1 MKNSNNN
8 KNRTPIEEYERRVRI
23 ERAKIAA
30 LCVTGLVLFCVLLA
44 LFASSMAE
52 GIRRNRPA
60 EPAEGIGR
68 ESAAEAQ
75 RYAAP
80 AEQAEEGTALR
91 VWCETDEDLP
101 EWWDPESAEIVWQE
115 PECEES
121 CYNAS
126 AETGKSTVGTTSD
139 NNTCTTHSDALD
151 YNINTT
157 LWGWDGHMMEVWEYD
172 LFVRIVYLE
181 FWGTSD
187 ECVEAGIDSI
197 LLLWDRGEYGRT
209 MGELLSAQYAP
220 GYYVYSPYAYVW
232 DWTYDAEGLADIRTM
247 CEERFAAGPTWCAP
261 YFRLWYYHEWA
272 APAYEID
279 GVYFSVP
286 RG

>member
-80 AEQAEEGTALR
+80 AEQAGEGTALR
-91 VWCETDEDLP
+91 VFCETDPDLP
-101 EWWDPESAEIVWQE
+101 EWWDPEAAEVVYTAPGPVRDI
-115 PECEES
+115 
-121 CYNAS
+121 AS
-126 AETGKSTVGTTSD
+126 PD
-139 NNTCTTHSDALD
+139 WNL
-151 YNINTT
+151 NTT
-157 LWGWDGHMMEVWEYD
+157 IWGWDGHGMEVWEFD
-172 LFVRIVYLE
+172 LFARIVYLE

-232 DWTYDAEGLADIRTM
+232 DWTYDQQGLADIREM
-247 CEERFAAGPTWCAP
+247 CEERFQNGPTWCAP

-272 APAYEID
+272 VPAYEID
-279 GVYFSVP
+279 GVYFSIP